1 MVTYGSTQ
9 SFWYKKIKSV
19 WKKIIYVIKF
29 KKIIKFLGE
38 NMKKKDRKNL
48 TRILGVPEDVISKM
62 NTTKDAKKAMLE
74 MQEGKIKTMEELRV
88 KYDVGTS
95 LDFSVRSKLQAMAL
109 TWERRQKKGVDINN
123 KKEEGEER

>member
-48 TRILGVPEDVISKM
+48 TRILGVPDDVISKM
-62 NTTKDAKKAMLE
+62 NTTKDAKKAMRE

-95 LDFSVRSKLQAMAL
+95 LDFSVRCKLQAMAL